1 MFEFLLP
8 TPFSTIWSK
17 NICLRCLKISGMG
30 PLVRWGPLVRL
41 GSCVTWTSHGF
52 DPRSTNCARW
62 CEDSTR
68 GILAWKR
75 CEDPNKLGGQKPCSF
90 FLEQKISR
98 EKKGSFGEM
107 QHIFQ
112 WMVSWWFCF
121 LAWKVCTN
129 WNRGPLSRVKG
140 WIHKVSL
147 NPCLLVRK
155 LHIKHNNHLPQNFW
169 YTDSTP
175 PAFSH
180 KWKIS
185 PKDSHLYYQK
195 KVPKIELPHTRLEP
209 GSCIF
214 GTFFLPKKLLKT
226 TAGCEKPPNQ
236 SEPTAFHL
244 RISF

>member
-1 MFEFLLP
+1 MPENFRDG
-8 TPFSTIWSK
+8 SV
-17 NICLRCLKISGMG
+17 G
-30 PLVRWGPLVRL
+30 PLGVRWSVWGPV
-41 GSCVTWTSHGF
+41 SHGHLMGLIR
-52 DPRSTNCARW
+52 DRQTAQGG

-90 FLEQKISR
+90 FLWNQKISR
-98 EKKGSFGEM
+98 EKKRKLWGNAVILFNEWSVDG
-107 QHIFQ
+107 
-112 WMVSWWFCF
+112 FCF

-147 NPCLLVRK
+147 NPCLFVRK

-169 YTDSTP
+169 YTESTP

-185 PKDSHLYYQK
+185 PKIPTFTTK
-195 KVPKIELPHTRLEP
+195 KKSPKIELPHTRLEP

-214 GTFFLPKKLLKT
+214 GHFFSAKKS
-226 TAGCEKPPNQ
+226 C
-236 SEPTAFHL
+236 
-244 RISF
+244 